1 MNIDNFFKSKIKST
15 FHNVDWAN
23 NFSPKVDGGVH
34 HIQQDDAN
42 SFYVAKKWT
51 DNSKEYGYIAIMNM
65 LDGDKIEEWSDDTLP
80 TNHSWDNEW
89 LPCQQLF
96 EQRVNE
102 VEDRVSN
109 VQTTVTSESED
120 TDIVNYQQELISA
133 IDIFSQANT
142 SLDNAGEKTEN
153 SLFDIAKI
161 LVSAKNEFGKGRDN
175 KKKFT
180 DLKNFTIEKLGKK
193 SIGNMNKAIKV
204 ASDERIAYHKD
215 RLPNRFS
222 VLYAITSLDD
232 DQFNQLLQN
241 DEITPA
247 ITRQELLEKV
257 KEIKGVSKPIRYTI
271 KPTETDVLEV
281 TAEDISKLK
290 DALAVLGWTIVKRA
304 EKA

>member
-1 MNIDNFFKSKIKST
+1 
-15 FHNVDWAN
+15 
-23 NFSPKVDGGVH
+23 
-34 HIQQDDAN
+34 
-42 SFYVAKKWT
+42 
-51 DNSKEYGYIAIMNM
+51 
-65 LDGDKIEEWSDDTLP
+65 
-80 TNHSWDNEW
+80 
-89 LPCQQLF
+89 
-96 EQRVNE
+96 
-102 VEDRVSN
+102 
-109 VQTTVTSESED
+109 
-120 TDIVNYQQELISA
+120 
-133 IDIFSQANT
+133 
-142 SLDNAGEKTEN
+142 
-153 SLFDIAKI
+153 
-161 LVSAKNEFGKGRDN
+161 
-175 KKKFT
+175 
-180 DLKNFTIEKLGKK
+180 
-193 SIGNMNKAIKV
+193 MNKAIKV

>member
-34 HIQQDDAN
+34 YIQQDDAN

-51 DNSKEYGYIAIMNM
+51 ANSKEYGYIAIMNL
-65 LDGDKIEEWSDDTLP
+65 LDGEKIEEWSDDTLP

-96 EQRVNE
+96 EQKVSE

-109 VQTTVTSESED
+109 VQTEPED
-120 TDIVNYQQELISA
+120 IDIANYQQELISA

-161 LVSAKNEFGKGRDN
+161 LVSADKKLDN

-180 DLKNFTIEKLGKK
+180 QLKKFTIKKLGEK

-204 ASDERIAYHKD
+204 ARDERIAYHKD

-222 VLYAITSLDD
+222 VLYAITSLDN

-257 KEIKGVSKPIRYTI
+257 KEIKGARKPIRYTI
-271 KPTETDVLEV
+271 KPTTETDVEV

-290 DALAVLGWTIVKRA
+290 DTLAVLGWTIVKRA

>member
-34 HIQQDDAN
+34 HIQQDDTN

-51 DNSKEYGYIAIMNM
+51 DNSREYGYIAIMNL
-65 LDGDKIEEWSDDTLP
+65 LDGEKIEAWSDDTLP
-80 TNHSWDNEW
+80 TNHSFDNEW

-96 EQRVNE
+96 EQKVNE
-102 VEDRVSN
+102 VESAAEDRVSN
-109 VQTTVTSESED
+109 VQTTVTSELED
-120 TDIVNYQQELISA
+120 TDIANYQQELISA

-161 LVSAKNEFGKGRDN
+161 LVSADKKLDN

-180 DLKNFTIEKLGKK
+180 NLKKFTIEKLGKK

-222 VLYAITSLDD
+222 VLYALTSLKD

-241 DEITPA
+241 DEITPS

-257 KEIKGVSKPIRYTI
+257 KEIKGASKPIRYTI
-271 KPTETDVLEV
+271 KPTETDVEV
-281 TAEDISKLK
+281 TAEEISKLK
-290 DALAVLGWTIVKRA
+290 DALAALGWSIVKRA